1 MNSPICKC
9 PECNRHTKLNID
21 KDIILINCQCGY
33 HSTMTINQYIKHS
46 KEGTQSHNS
55 INDDTFKNI
64 TNDLNKGNEHLLT
77 YYMEIKNEHISRL
90 NKLKKKL
97 ESSYKESNKRNKNI
111 LSFMQLLIDNYDG
124 TNEMKNNIV
133 EYCIKIYQCKDS
145 KNIDEVI
152 KYYKEYNIIEKKE
165 INSEEVK
172 TTKIITENT
181 AVNSLLHLKDG
192 RVASC
197 SNDNTIRI
205 YAPSNDYH
213 CEQMIERNSCAIL
226 SFCQLDDG
234 TIVSSTLFGGII
246 IDDYT
251 IEKAHN
257 GLIWKL
263 LSLPHNRIASC
274 SIDKTIKIWCSKP
287 PYIKMPIKIL
297 KGHSRDVSSILY
309 IKIILIFPNLYF
321 ITQ

>member
-55 INDDTFKNI
+55 INDDTFKNS

-133 EYCIKIYQCKDS
+133 EYCIKLYQCKDS

-152 KYYKEYNIIEKKE
+152 KYYK
-165 INSEEVK
+165 
-172 TTKIITENT
+172 T
-181 AVNSLLHLKDG
+181 
-192 RVASC
+192 
-197 SNDNTIRI
+197 
-205 YAPSNDYH
+205 
-213 CEQMIERNSCAIL
+213 RNS
-226 SFCQLDDG
+226 
-234 TIVSSTLFGGII
+234 
-246 IDDYT
+246 
-251 IEKAHN
+251 
-257 GLIWKL
+257 
-263 LSLPHNRIASC
+263 
-274 SIDKTIKIWCSKP
+274 
-287 PYIKMPIKIL
+287 
-297 KGHSRDVSSILY
+297 
-309 IKIILIFPNLYF
+309 
-321 ITQ
+321 